1 MALSAPKNTSAPLV
15 VSNTP
20 RAPFARP
27 PAASKLPRQRM
38 MASRDSQP
46 RARRG
51 NAAPN
56 PNASITTATS
66 PRSRPSAAKSDAAP
80 SVGPTQGLP
89 HRAEQDAGQ
98 ELPGDAVL
106 WRCAKNP
113 VGPIADR
120 PAGNGNSGLQRRQ
133 QQHHAEGDDQRSG
146 DIAKPLRIKS
156 DRMTDGRQEQSQ
168 RDESQRKARGERR
181 GPPAMLRSRRARDDW
196 QDRQDARREDRQY
209 ASDEREQR
217 AADGHSPRPIRATC
231 RPRPR
236 STCGRWRQ
244 PIARLPGRP

>member
-1 MALSAPKNTSAPLV
+1 MALSAPKNTKAPLV

-20 RAPFARP
+20 NAPFARP

-80 SVGPTQGLP
+80 SVGPTRNST
-89 HRAEQDAGQ
+89 RAEQDAGE
-98 ELPGDAVL
+98 ELAQDAVL

-120 PAGNGNSGLQRRQ
+120 PASNGNSGLKRRQ
-133 QQHHAEGDDQRSG
+133 QQHQADGDDQRSG
-146 DIAKPLRIKS
+146 DIAKPLRVKS
-156 DRMTDGRQEQSQ
+156 DRMTDGRQEQPQ

-181 GPPAMLRSRRARDDW
+181 GPPAMLRSRRAQDDW

-209 ASDEREQR
+209 ARDEGEQQ
-217 AADGHSPRPIRATC
+217 AADGHSRQPIRATC
-231 RPRPR
+231 RPRRR